1 MLLAPHLSSV
11 AWDSGLPAEGSISQ
25 LQGQEL
31 DTVAEGTPRAL
42 ALGRDREGDEEAP
55 LTTTLSAL
63 P

>member
-25 LQGQEL
+25 LQGQES
-31 DTVAEGTPRAL
+31 DTAAGGTPRAL
-42 ALGRDREGDEEAP
+42 ALGRDLGGNEEAP
-55 LTTTLSAL
+55 PTTTVSAL